1 MHLYYNKILLFY
13 CLTTKKPKPCMVSAF
28 ALFITNFEI

>member
-13 CLTTKKPKPCMVSAF
+13 YLTAKKPKTLHGFGFCTVYYKF
-28 ALFITNFEI
+28 